1 MTKIV
6 PYASFPYADHA
17 LRQVGVENPNMNAEA
32 TDAHIDLLIAAA
44 NCLRTMVR
52 DMENLEDIRGFITYS
67 TEEVRESPAQ
77 MIKTGDDEEN
87 KAADELEKLQQE
99 TE

>member
-17 LRQVGVENPNMNAEA
+17 LRSVGVENPNSNAEP

-44 NCLRTMVR
+44 QNLRSMVHE
-52 DMENLEDIRGFITYS
+52 MENLEDIKGFITYS
-67 TEEVRESPAQ
+67 
-77 MIKTGDDEEN
+77 
-87 KAADELEKLQQE
+87 
-99 TE
+99 